1 MIKRSAGGFGSDRL
15 VPHSKSEIL
24 FEQWIAIMKTS
35 IVHQLVMIISGMAA
49 LSMDASSAI
58 CADAP
63 EMRYSAPKSKVFYQ
77 VKITVDTPTEVAT
90 YAGQTSYQA
99 RQSKSKNVSLKFQG
113 GLKKSAKA
121 KGRSTGFGRRR
132 GPGGPRRPGGG
143 GPPRPGFP
151 FGSSQGTT
159 ALQQTTSNIELTTT
173 GDILSLTGQSQI
185 PVPLGH
191 LSLLVFDALPDEAKD
206 SWSTENGVVLGQKD
220 DSSQRF
226 PRRPFDPNT
235 KAKRTSSGSESATY
249 TVKSNDGSRVTID
262 KKYKLDSPNSET
274 PFTFAGG
281 GTVVFDSEVGMF
293 ASADL
298 KYELKLS
305 SKNVDV
311 RIPVTIEYQM
321 LTEEEV
327 AEQARKKKELAD
339 AAMAKGMATA
349 RAAFKD
355 STQEQIAAI
364 YKKGGLVPPTGRII
378 TPEMEIPVG
387 LIAQNKWPTQYKWS
401 ATRIAQILPNNM
413 IKIQSLESKRYYVRN
428 RNTLSLAPDFVDQSG
443 LDNAAL
449 EKFRQHVATLAN
461 D

>member
-1 MIKRSAGGFGSDRL
+1 MKA
-15 VPHSKSEIL
+15 SKVYQ
-24 FEQWIAIMKTS
+24 FVT
-35 IVHQLVMIISGMAA
+35 IISGMAVS
-49 LSMDASSAI
+49 LSMDGSSAI
-58 CADAP
+58 SADAP
-63 EMRYSAPKSKVFYQ
+63 QIQYRAPESKVYYRI
-77 VKITVDTPTEVAT
+77 KITVDSPSEVAT
-90 YAGQTSYQA
+90 YAGQTSYEA
-99 RQSKSKNVSLKFQG
+99 RQSKSQDVSLKFQG

-132 GPGGPRRPGGG
+132 GPGGPRRPGS

-173 GDILSLTGQSQI
+173 GEILSLTGQSQI

-191 LSLLVFDALPDEAKD
+191 LSLLVFDALPGEAKD

-220 DSSQRF
+220 DSDQRF

-235 KAKRTSSGSESATY
+235 KPKRTSSGSESATY
-249 TVKSNDGSRVTID
+249 TVKSKDGSRVTIE

-274 PFTFAGG
+274 PFTFAGD
-281 GTVVFDSEVGMF
+281 GTVIFDSEVGMF

-327 AEQARKKKELAD
+327 AEQARKKKAIAD
-339 AAMAKGMATA
+339 AALKKGMATA

-364 YKKGGLVPPTGRII
+364 YNKGGLVPPTGRII
-378 TPEMEIPVG
+378 TPEMGVPVG
-387 LIAQNKWPTQYKWS
+387 LIAQNKWPTAYKWS
-401 ATRIAQILPNNM
+401 ATRIVKILPDNL
-413 IKIQSLESKRYYVRN
+413 IRIQSLESKRFYVRN
-428 RNTLSLAPDFVDQSG
+428 RNTLSLAPDFVEQPSVDKDV
-443 LDNAAL
+443 LA
-449 EKFRQHVATLAN
+449 KFRAELKAASQK
-461 D
+461 